1 MAALF
6 DIDEETEKKAE
17 GWNCGYSWSDM
28 ANALSDCGVPHEVI
42 RNLADVPMAI
52 IRRRPIL
59 DLFKFDEYLHSKYG
73 MYENEGKSM
82 RDMFKEIFKEKADK
96 IAYYFGVGG
105 EK

>member
-1 MAALF
+1 
-6 DIDEETEKKAE
+6 
-17 GWNCGYSWSDM
+17 M

-42 RNLADVPMAI
+42 RNLADVQMAVI
-52 IRRRPIL
+52 LRRPIL

-96 IAYYFGVGG
+96 IAYYFGVGDG
-105 EK
+105 K